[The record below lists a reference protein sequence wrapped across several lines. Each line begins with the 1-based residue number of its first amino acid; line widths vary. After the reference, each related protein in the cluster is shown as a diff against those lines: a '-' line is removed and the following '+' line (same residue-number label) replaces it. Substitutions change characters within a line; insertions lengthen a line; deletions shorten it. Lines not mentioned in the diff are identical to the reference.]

1 MAEYW
6 LLAILVLDAT
16 VRVSTPLIFAA
27 MAGIFS
33 ERSGVIDISLEG
45 KMLGAAFAAAST
57 AYVTGNAWM
66 GLAAGIMV
74 SSLMSVLHSFA
85 SVTHRGDQVISGL
98 AANMLA
104 MGLTVTL
111 GIAWFKQGGNTPPL
125 DPEARFLGL
134 EWPGAEL
141 IGGIPVIG
149 VVYKE
154 LISGHNILVYL
165 ALLAV
170 PLTSWMLLKTRFG
183 LRLRAVGEA
192 PNAADTAG
200 ISVEGM
206 RYLAQLV
213 AGILCGFAG
222 TYLAVAHS
230 ASFISNM
237 TAGKGFIAL
246 AAMIFGKWRPFQA
259 MFACFLFGFFEALAA
274 RLQGVEIPGIGQ
286 VPSDLIASLPY
297 ILTVILLAGFIGKAI
312 APAAVGVPY
321 IKGR

>member
-6 LLAILVLDAT
+6 LLSILVLDAT

-27 MAGIFS
+27 MAGIFT
-33 ERSGVIDISLEG
+33 ERSGLIDISLEG
-45 KMLGAAFAAAST
+45 KMLGAAFAAASI
-57 AYVTGNAWM
+57 AYVTGNAWL
-66 GLAAGIMV
+66 GLLAGIMV
-74 SSLMSVLHSFA
+74 SCMMSVLHSFA

-111 GIAWFKQGGNTPPL
+111 GIAWFKQGGNTPAL
-125 DPEARFLGL
+125 GPEARFLSL
-134 EWPGAEL
+134 EWPAVEF
-141 IGGIPVIG
+141 IAKVPVIG
-149 VVYKE
+149 TVYKE
-154 LISGHNILVYL
+154 LISGHNILVYF
-165 ALLAV
+165 ALLTV
-170 PLTSWMLLKTRFG
+170 PLTSWVLFKTRFG
-183 LRLRAVGEA
+183 MRLRAVGEA

-206 RYLAQLV
+206 RYQAQLM
-213 AGILCGFAG
+213 AGVLCGFAG

-230 ASFISNM
+230 ASFINNM

-246 AAMIFGKWRPFQA
+246 AAMIFGKWRPKQA
-259 MFACFLFGFFEALAA
+259 MFACFLFGFFEALSA
-274 RLQGVEIPGIGQ
+274 RLQGVEIPLIGK
-286 VPSDLIASLPY
+286 VPSDLISTLPY

-312 APAAVGVPY
+312 APAASGVPY

>member
-6 LLAILVLDAT
+6 LLSILVLDAT

-27 MAGIFS
+27 MAGIFT
-33 ERSGVIDISLEG
+33 ERSGLIDISLEG
-45 KMLGAAFAAAST
+45 KMLGAAFAAASA
-57 AYVTGNAWM
+57 AYLTGNAWL
-66 GLAAGIMV
+66 GLFAGIIV
-74 SSLMSVLHSFA
+74 SCMMSVLHSFA

-125 DPEARFLGL
+125 GPEARFLSL
-134 EWPGAEL
+134 EWPAVEF
-141 IGGIPVIG
+141 IAKVPVIG
-149 VVYKE
+149 TVYKE
-154 LISGHNILVYL
+154 LISGHNILVYF

-170 PLTSWMLLKTRFG
+170 PLTSWILFKTRFG
-183 LRLRAVGEA
+183 MRLRSVGEA

-206 RYLAQLV
+206 RYQAQLV
-213 AGILCGFAG
+213 AGVLCGFAG

-230 ASFISNM
+230 ASFINNM

-246 AAMIFGKWRPFQA
+246 AAMIFGKWRPKQA
-259 MFACFLFGFFEALAA
+259 MFACFLFGFFEALSA
-274 RLQGVEIPGIGQ
+274 RLQGVVIPLIGK
-286 VPSDLIASLPY
+286 VPSDLISTLPY

-312 APAAVGVPY
+312 APAASGVPY